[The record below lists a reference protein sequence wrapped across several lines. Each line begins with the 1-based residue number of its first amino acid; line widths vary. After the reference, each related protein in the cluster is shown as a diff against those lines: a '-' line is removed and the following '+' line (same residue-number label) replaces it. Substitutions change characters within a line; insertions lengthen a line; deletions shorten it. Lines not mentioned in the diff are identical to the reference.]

1 MKYGV
6 QDDAPGI
13 VSGRSSMPSLWDKV
27 CASRTGQ
34 ELALPSQVPLRR
46 WQDVFR
52 GPQVTAW
59 AQLPAQVGEKGDIS
73 PHPDGVDHQDTYA
86 SRDCLHVLL
95 LRALSL
101 CCGRAQGVY

>member
-1 MKYGV
+1 M
-6 QDDAPGI
+6 
-13 VSGRSSMPSLWDKV
+13 
-27 CASRTGQ
+27 
-34 ELALPSQVPLRR
+34 
-46 WQDVFR
+46 
-52 GPQVTAW
+52 TAW
-59 AQLPAQVGEKGDIS
+59 AQLSAQVGEKGDIS

>member
-34 ELALPSQVPLRR
+34 ELALPSQVPL
-46 WQDVFR
+46 
-52 GPQVTAW
+52 
-59 AQLPAQVGEKGDIS
+59 
-73 PHPDGVDHQDTYA
+73 
-86 SRDCLHVLL
+86 
-95 LRALSL
+95 
-101 CCGRAQGVY
+101 